1 MTTVVRAE
9 LPATRRAVIERVRA
23 LRPELA
29 VDGPGIDADG
39 ADPTRNMALLGSA
52 GLHRLNVPTE
62 FGGLWDGGPY
72 GGWRE
77 FMETIVEVSAAD
89 GSTGQCWATTGLVA
103 REIYASELAGETK
116 RLLAGE
122 IMHEGRRFVASN
134 AETGGAGRVLGR
146 RVAGGLVVSGTKTF
160 NTNSGGGGRDLACV
174 SFALLD
180 GDAAV
185 ADGVADGVA
194 AAPRH
199 HALIRLDD
207 PALALA
213 HDWDNMGQR
222 GTCSQTITYRDV
234 VVPDGRHFAAKP
246 VDPYFLCAAMLLHGA
261 LLQGIGEGALAAAV
275 GYLRELNRPSM
286 PKFGTAAADPL
297 MHRQLGEMSSELA
310 AARALLLSVSA
321 ELESTT
327 AGLESVVEGLAVPAA
342 GVESPAGGVSAD
354 EMGVRGFRAKI
365 ASTRAGLDV
374 SARIHDLTGA
384 RGTANRYRLDRFW
397 RNARTFGSHDS
408 IDAKNALVGAYELAG
423 ALPPIA
429 DYFRV

>member
-1 MTTVVRAE
+1 MTTAARTE
-9 LPATRRAVIERVRA
+9 LPATRRHVVERARA

-39 ADPTRNMALLGSA
+39 ADPTRNMALLGVA

-77 FMETIVEVSAAD
+77 LMEAIVEVSAAD

-103 REIYASELAGETK
+103 REIYASELPGETK
-116 RLLAGE
+116 RLLADE
-122 IMHEGRRFVASN
+122 IMHENRRFVASN
-134 AETGGAGRVLGR
+134 AETGGTGRVVGR
-146 RVAGGLVVSGTKTF
+146 RVSGGLVVSGTKTF

-180 GDAAV
+180 GGAAGG
-185 ADGVADGVA
+185 D
-194 AAPRH
+194 APRH
-199 HALIRLDD
+199 HALVRLDD
-207 PALALA
+207 PALGLA

-222 GTCSQTITYRDV
+222 GTCSQTIDYRDV
-234 VVPDGRHFAAKP
+234 FVPDGWHFATRP

-261 LLQGIGEGALAAAV
+261 LLQGIGEGALASAV

-310 AARALLLSVSA
+310 AARALLLAVSA
-321 ELESTT
+321 EL
-327 AGLESVVEGLAVPAA
+327 
-342 GVESPAGGVSAD
+342 ESPAGGVSAD

-374 SARIHDLTGA
+374 SSRIHDLTGA
-384 RGTANRYRLDRFW
+384 RSTANRYRFDRFW

>member
-1 MTTVVRAE
+1 V
-9 LPATRRAVIERVRA
+9 
-23 LRPELA
+23 
-29 VDGPGIDADG
+29 
-39 ADPTRNMALLGSA
+39 
-52 GLHRLNVPTE
+52 
-62 FGGLWDGGPY
+62 
-72 GGWRE
+72 
-77 FMETIVEVSAAD
+77 
-89 GSTGQCWATTGLVA
+89 
-103 REIYASELAGETK
+103 
-116 RLLAGE
+116 
-122 IMHEGRRFVASN
+122 
-134 AETGGAGRVLGR
+134 
-146 RVAGGLVVSGTKTF
+146 
-160 NTNSGGGGRDLACV
+160 
-174 SFALLD
+174 
-180 GDAAV
+180 
-185 ADGVADGVA
+185 
-194 AAPRH
+194 APRH

-234 VVPDGRHFAAKP
+234 FVPDGWHFAAKP

-261 LLQGIGEGALAAAV
+261 LLQGIGEGALVAAV

-321 ELESTT
+321 ELESAT
-327 AGLESVVEGLAVPAA
+327 AGLESALKV
-342 GVESPAGGVSAD
+342 PAGGVSAD
-354 EMGVRGFRAKI
+354 EMAVRGFRAKI

-384 RGTANRYRLDRFW
+384 RGTANRYRFDRFW

>member
-1 MTTVVRAE
+1 MTAVARAE
-9 LPATRRAVIERVRA
+9 LPATRGDVVERARA

-29 VDGPGIDADG
+29 VDGPGIDAAG
-39 ADPTRNMALLGSA
+39 ADPTRNMALLGAA

-77 FMETIVEVSAAD
+77 LMEALVEVSAAD
-89 GSTGQCWATTGLVA
+89 GSTGQCWATTALVA
-103 REIYASELAGETK
+103 REIYASDLADLTK
-116 RLLAGE
+116 RLLADE

-134 AETGGAGRVLGR
+134 AETGGTGRVVGR

-174 SFALLD
+174 SFGLLGAD
-180 GDAAV
+180 GD
-185 ADGVADGVA
+185 VA

-199 HALIRLDD
+199 HALVRLDD
-207 PALALA
+207 PALGPA

-222 GTCSQTITYRDV
+222 GTCSQTIAYRDV
-234 VVPDGRHFAAKP
+234 VVPDGWHFAAHP

-261 LLQGIGEGALAAAV
+261 LLQGIGEGALAEAI

-310 AARALLLSVSA
+310 AARALLLAVST
-321 ELESTT
+321 ELESP
-327 AGLESVVEGLAVPAA
+327 SV
-342 GVESPAGGVSAD
+342 GVSAD

-365 ASTRAGLDV
+365 ACTRAGLDV
-374 SARIHDLTGA
+374 SSRIHDLTGA
-384 RGTANRYRLDRFW
+384 RSTSNRYRFDRFW

>member
-1 MTTVVRAE
+1 MTTLERAD
-9 LPATRRAVIERVRA
+9 LPATRRAVVERARA
-23 LRPELA
+23 LRPRLA
-29 VDGPGIDADG
+29 ADGPGIDADG
-39 ADPTRNMALLGSA
+39 ADPTRNMALLGAA
-52 GLHRLNVPTE
+52 GLHRLSVPTE

-77 FMETIVEVSAAD
+77 LMETIVEVAAAD

-103 REIYASELAGETK
+103 REIYASELADGTK
-116 RLLAGE
+116 RLLADE

-134 AETGGAGRVLGR
+134 AETGGTGRVLGR

-180 GDAAV
+180 GS
-185 ADGVADGVA
+185 ADVA

-199 HALIRLDD
+199 HALVRLDD
-207 PALALA
+207 PALELA

-234 VVPDGRHFAAKP
+234 FVPDGWHFAAHP
-246 VDPYFLCAAMLLHGA
+246 VDPHFLCAAMLLHGA
-261 LLQGIGEGALAAAV
+261 LLQGIGEGALAEAV

-310 AARALLLSVSA
+310 AARALLLAVSA
-321 ELESTT
+321 ELES
-327 AGLESVVEGLAVPAA
+327 PAA
-342 GVESPAGGVSAD
+342 GVSAD

-374 SARIHDLTGA
+374 SSRIHDLTGA
-384 RGTANRYRLDRFW
+384 RSTANRYRFDRYW

-423 ALPPIA
+423 TLPPIA
-429 DYFRV
+429 DYFRG

>member
-180 GDAAV
+180 GS
-185 ADGVADGVA
+185 ADVA

-199 HALIRLDD
+199 HALVRLDD
-207 PALALA
+207 PALGLA

-234 VVPDGRHFAAKP
+234 FVPDGWHFAAHP
-246 VDPYFLCAAMLLHGA
+246 VDPHFLCAAMLLHGA
-261 LLQGIGEGALAAAV
+261 LLQGIGEGALAEAV

-310 AARALLLSVSA
+310 AARALLLAVSA
-321 ELESTT
+321 ELES
-327 AGLESVVEGLAVPAA
+327 PAA
-342 GVESPAGGVSAD
+342 GVSAD

-374 SARIHDLTGA
+374 SSRIHDLTGA
-384 RGTANRYRLDRFW
+384 RSTANR
-397 RNARTFGSHDS
+397 
-408 IDAKNALVGAYELAG
+408 
-423 ALPPIA
+423 
-429 DYFRV
+429 